1 MDELPLVRFKFP
13 FILIGKSTVA
23 FLKGQ
28 SWHVLKSW
36 YTSVGPEQGFRRCFA
51 DEHNRSL
58 VLPVAQAY
66 HRTMHDYASIDEVLS
81 ELELRFSGNDQEILC
96 SLGNFCHSETP
107 VKESLSFPAL
117 LNCTKSTARFSKPSR
132 QHTRGFVVCTD

>member
-1 MDELPLVRFKFP
+1 MDELPVVRFKFP

-23 FLKGQ
+23 FLKDQ

-36 YTSVGPEQGFRRCFA
+36 YTSVGPKQGFRRCFA
-51 DEHNRSL
+51 DERNQSL
-58 VLPVAQAY
+58 VLPVAQAK

-81 ELELRFSGNDQEILC
+81 KLELRFSGNDQEILC
-96 SLGNFCHSETP
+96 ALGNFCHNETP
-107 VKESLSFPAL
+107 DKESLGSPAL

-132 QHTRGFVVCTD
+132 HCARGFVVCAD